1 MIPFKCSLPI
11 FIQMPFFTEEEKTTL
26 HKLVETGHPFHVQQF
41 LTKIAE
47 RGNNDT
53 LLQQWWKEYDHRMC
67 GETDCEHSNL
77 LNEICKYEQEELNTK
92 FPNTNKFHDFFFD
105 LFGFDNDGDSIKEYN
120 PYKVAFI
127 LKNRPDTLDWHM
139 NQFVGILSQVI
150 QNQDFMNLET
160 IIGILE
166 SQGRSL
172 HTILKGHK
180 NNPGWKNIPE
190 AIQRHLDHVV

>member
-1 MIPFKCSLPI
+1 
-11 FIQMPFFTEEEKTTL
+11 
-26 HKLVETGHPFHVQQF
+26 
-41 LTKIAE
+41 
-47 RGNNDT
+47 
-53 LLQQWWKEYDHRMC
+53 MC

-92 FPNTNKFHDFFFD
+92 FPDTNKFHDFFFD
-105 LFGFDNDGDSIKEYN
+105 LFGFDKEYN

-139 NQFVGILSQVI
+139 NQFAGILSQVI
-150 QNQDFMNLET
+150 QNRDFMNLET

-172 HTILKGHK
+172 HTIEYYSFAQEILTCHK
-180 NNPGWKNIPE
+180 NNPGWKNSPE
-190 AIQRHLDHVV
+190 AIQRHPDLETLCSYTQ